1 MSGFRIPVRRSNKR
15 QDVDMTHG
23 NILRHIISFA
33 FPLMLGNLFQQ
44 LYNMVDT
51 WVLGAFV
58 PGAAYSAVGMVTPV
72 CNILIGFFLGLS
84 AGAGVVISQY
94 YGAQQY
100 EKVQHAVHTALM
112 MTLGLGVLFT
122 IVGVLMTPY
131 VLQMMNMTDAMRKE
145 ATTYLAIYFSGILG
159 LMLYN
164 IGSGIL
170 RAVGDSKR
178 PFYFL
183 VVCALLNT
191 VLDLLFVLAFKMG
204 VAGVAIATITAQA
217 ISALLVMVTL
227 IRSDSCVKIHFRKLA
242 VHWNFLKQ
250 IFQVGLPA
258 ALQMAITAFSNV
270 FVQSYIIHFG
280 EACAGGWTTYA
291 KVDQLVMLPVQSI
304 SLGATTFVGQNL
316 GKNQSERA
324 KQGITVALLTALC
337 AACILILPVVIF
349 APQIASFFKNDP
361 GVVEYATLFLRWLTP
376 FYLLFCINQ
385 VLIGALRGAGNSRAP
400 MIISLCSFVGFR
412 QLYLYIMANHICNE
426 ILPIAMSYPAGWFLC
441 SLVMY
446 IYYRKVP
453 LHKSRLVKDE

>member
-1 MSGFRIPVRRSNKR
+1 MSGFRLPARYKQKR
-15 QDVDMTHG
+15 QDVDMTEG
-23 NILRHIISFA
+23 NILRHIIAFA

-44 LYNMVDT
+44 LYNMVDA
-51 WVLGAFV
+51 WVLGVFV

-100 EKVQHAVHTALM
+100 DKVQRAVHTAVM
-112 MTLGLGVLFT
+112 VTLGLAVLFT

-131 VLQMMNMTDAMRKE
+131 VLQVMNMTDAMRKE
-145 ATTYLAIYFSGILG
+145 ATAYLTIYFSGILG

-191 VLDLLFVLAFKMG
+191 ALDLLFVLVFKMG
-204 VAGVAIATITAQA
+204 VTGVAIATITAQA
-217 ISALLVMVTL
+217 ISALLVMITL
-227 IRSDSCVKIHFRKLA
+227 IRSDNCIKIYFRKLA
-242 VHWNFLKQ
+242 VHWEFLKQ
-250 IFQVGLPA
+250 IFLVGLPA
-258 ALQMAITAFSNV
+258 ALQMAITSFSNV

-280 EACAGGWTTYA
+280 EACSGGWTTYA

-304 SLGATTFVGQNL
+304 SLAATTFVGQNL
-316 GKNQSERA
+316 GKNQIKRA
-324 KQGITVALLTALC
+324 RQGIMVALMTALC

-349 APQIASFFKNDP
+349 APQIAAFFKNDP
-361 GVVEYATLFLRWLTP
+361 DVVSFATLFLRWLTP

-400 MIISLCSFVGFR
+400 MIISLCTFVGFR
-412 QLYLYIMANHICNE
+412 QLYLYVMANHICNE

-441 SLVMY
+441 SVVMLV
-446 IYYRKVP
+446 YYRKVP
-453 LHKSRLVKDE
+453 LHKSRLVKD